1 MALISALLLSS
12 RKRSRIYLYQEA
24 QGELGGVTDFP
35 KCFQKKKRKKERK
48 KTRNICQNSIISLDT
63 CSRVE

>member
-35 KCFQKKKRKKERK
+35 KCFQKKKERKKERK
-48 KTRNICQNSIISLDT
+48 QEIFVRTLLSL
-63 CSRVE
+63 

>member
-1 MALISALLLSS
+1 MALNSALLLSS
-12 RKRSRIYLYQEA
+12 TKRSRIYLYQEA

-35 KCFQKKKRKKERK
+35 KCVSKKKKRK